1 MGGLWRG
8 ARGRLCGGVT
18 TQRDGGAHRQQDH
31 PTRNAGR
38 APMDPPMEVLTRR
51 QTQHAGPWSCS
62 ETLGELKL
70 PLDVDRYR
78 RAGVSLVVRL
88 SSELKPR
95 ALGGGE
101 TADFEENIEV

>member
-1 MGGLWRG
+1 
-8 ARGRLCGGVT
+8 
-18 TQRDGGAHRQQDH
+18 
-31 PTRNAGR
+31 
-38 APMDPPMEVLTRR
+38 MDPRPWTR
-51 QTQHAGPWSCS
+51 QTQRWSCP

-70 PLDVDRYR
+70 PLDVDRYTYR

-101 TADFEENIEV
+101 TADFEENRSLKESRECG